1 MTVFSWTKQESP
13 PPPHPGKKIV
23 NLFPQYEFEPKFF
36 LFGRIGH
43 GPWFQPINWSFH
55 YISCT
60 TWPYKTCIDGTFYF
74 QRKENAERQ
83 FPFRDRS
90 INNNNNV
97 SGFQDSSCEIFDQR
111 PDLTFQRL
119 WEVGLCLLTPSQ
131 EKWLIKAIEFSILV
145 GKQRLNLNEKN
156 SISLLCLGT
165 RQLSNYLFSPLS
177 LIIG

>member
-1 MTVFSWTKQESP
+1 MTLVSDYQLMS
-13 PPPHPGKKIV
+13 
-23 NLFPQYEFEPKFF
+23 L
-36 LFGRIGH
+36 
-43 GPWFQPINWSFH
+43 FH

-60 TWPYKTCIDGTFYF
+60 TYKTCTDGTFCF
-74 QRKENAERQ
+74 HRKENAERQ

-90 INNNNNV
+90 IINNNNM
-97 SGFQDSSCEIFDQR
+97 SGFQGSSCEIFDQR

-145 GKQRLNLNEKN
+145 GKQRLILNEKN

-165 RQLSNYLFSPLS
+165 RRLSNYLFSPFN
-177 LIIG
+177 G

>member
-1 MTVFSWTKQESP
+1 MTLVSAYQLIIS
-13 PPPHPGKKIV
+13 V
-23 NLFPQYEFEPKFF
+23 SL
-36 LFGRIGH
+36 
-43 GPWFQPINWSFH
+43 FH

-74 QRKENAERQ
+74 QRKENAQRQ

-119 WEVGLCLLTPSQ
+119 
-131 EKWLIKAIEFSILV
+131 
-145 GKQRLNLNEKN
+145 
-156 SISLLCLGT
+156 
-165 RQLSNYLFSPLS
+165 
-177 LIIG
+177 